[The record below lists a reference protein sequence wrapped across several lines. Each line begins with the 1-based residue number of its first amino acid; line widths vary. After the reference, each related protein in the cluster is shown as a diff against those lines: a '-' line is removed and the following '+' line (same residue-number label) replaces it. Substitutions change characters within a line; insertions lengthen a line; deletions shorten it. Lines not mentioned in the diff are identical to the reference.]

1 MYTKTTHTLLK
12 RIRDTIVE
20 IDVPPQQ
27 APETHTAK
35 RIHNTVADT
44 DASTQRAL
52 YLGGVGTGGGPL
64 YQNRGHVVLFQI
76 NVPLGQV
83 ARLLEA
89 FGFDE
94 QVGVFVGKKV
104 EQAVGDAVQDEVLCG
119 VVVCVFET
127 RKLVLVCTLLQPNNN
142 QHNQSPN
149 HNHHNKQCLPVYET
163 FWTKTTLPGPFCTSN
178 PGTGRG
184 CGVVLPVAASVLV
197 GGGRNRWW
205 CWWHFVAN
213 SIV

>member
-44 DASTQRAL
+44 DAPTQRAQRAL

-119 VVVCVFET
+119 VVVLWCV
-127 RKLVLVCTLLQPNNN
+127 
-142 QHNQSPN
+142 
-149 HNHHNKQCLPVYET
+149 
-163 FWTKTTLPGPFCTSN
+163 WG
-178 PGTGRG
+178 
-184 CGVVLPVAASVLV
+184 GVVVL
-197 GGGRNRWW
+197 W
-205 CWWHFVAN
+205 CVVCF
-213 SIV
+213 

>member
-1 MYTKTTHTLLK
+1 MYKKNTHTLLK
-12 RIRDTIVE
+12 RIRGTIVE

-35 RIHNTVADT
+35 RIHNTHADT
-44 DASTQRAL
+44 DASTQRAQRAL

-76 NVPLGQV
+76 NVALGQV

-127 RKLVLVCTLLQPNNN
+127 RKLVLVCTLLQPNNK
-142 QHNQSPN
+142 QLNQSPKPQPPQQTVLTRLRN
-149 HNHHNKQCLPVYET
+149 FLDEN
-163 FWTKTTLPGPFCTSN
+163 N
-178 PGTGRG
+178 PPWPRLYIQPWHRTWMWS
-184 CGVVLPVAASVLV
+184 CS
-197 GGGRNRWW
+197 RWGE
-205 CWWHFVAN
+205 
-213 SIV
+213 

>member
-1 MYTKTTHTLLK
+1 MYRKNTHTLLK
-12 RIRDTIVE
+12 RIRGTIVE

-52 YLGGVGTGGGPL
+52 YLGSVGTGGGPL

-76 NVPLGQV
+76 NVALGQV

-119 VVVCVFET
+119 VVVCVLRRE
-127 RKLVLVCTLLQPNNN
+127 N
-142 QHNQSPN
+142 
-149 HNHHNKQCLPVYET
+149 
-163 FWTKTTLPGPFCTSN
+163 
-178 PGTGRG
+178 
-184 CGVVLPVAASVLV
+184 
-197 GGGRNRWW
+197 W
-205 CWWHFVAN
+205 C
-213 SIV
+213 